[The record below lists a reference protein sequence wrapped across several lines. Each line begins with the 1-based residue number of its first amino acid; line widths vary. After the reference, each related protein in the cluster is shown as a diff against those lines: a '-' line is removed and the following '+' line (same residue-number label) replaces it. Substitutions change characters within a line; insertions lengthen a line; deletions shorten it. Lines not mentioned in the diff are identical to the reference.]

1 MIYFI
6 DIPKLTLNQS
16 DIISWLNRLATEFN
30 VSIDQLQYNFVDE
43 NSLLKMNQ
51 EFLKHDTH
59 TDIITFSYRD
69 DATIEAEIYIS
80 IDRMLENAKL
90 NHETAENELLRLL
103 SHGFIHCVGYND
115 HTEEE
120 KLAMRTQ
127 ENRCIEMFH
136 VKQMKNV

>member
-1 MIYFI
+1 MIYFN
-6 DIPKLTLNQS
+6 DIPKLSLIQS
-16 DIISWLNRLATEFN
+16 DLISWLNRLAIEFN

-69 DATIEAEIYIS
+69 AAAIEAEIYIS

-90 NHETAENELLRLL
+90 NHETVENELLRLL
-103 SHGFIHCVGYND
+103 SHGLSTLYWP
-115 HTEEE
+115 
-120 KLAMRTQ
+120 Q
-127 ENRCIEMFH
+127 
-136 VKQMKNV
+136 

>member
-16 DIISWLNRLATEFN
+16 DIICWLNRLATEFN

-90 NHETAENELLRLL
+90 NHETVENELLRLL
-103 SHGFIHCVGYND
+103 SHGFLHCIGHND

-120 KLAMRTQ
+120 KSAMRTQ

>member
-90 NHETAENELLRLL
+90 NHETVENELLRLL
-103 SHGFIHCVGYND
+103 SHGLLHCIGHND

-120 KLAMRTQ
+120 KSAMRTQ